1 MNALTSIKDE
11 DIDRAFK
18 ILREFLDFIDKI
30 TLKINNKAT
39 GYEIAF
45 ECENYKD
52 YYRDKRQILK
62 DQTLRRSTLIPD
74 KFLSNGE
81 DYMKIIGGDI
91 ILERGDLKEN
101 RWIMRD
107 IETVRNK
114 TKKEIGYLEFK
125 KFKPKPEIFAD
136 ISRYNKDID
145 DFITFLDA
153 KYKEWEESREG
164 KV

>member
-1 MNALTSIKDE
+1 
-11 DIDRAFK
+11 
-18 ILREFLDFIDKI
+18 
-30 TLKINNKAT
+30 
-39 GYEIAF
+39 
-45 ECENYKD
+45 
-52 YYRDKRQILK
+52 
-62 DQTLRRSTLIPD
+62 
-74 KFLSNGE
+74 
-81 DYMKIIGGDI
+81 MKIIGGDI
-91 ILERGDLKEN
+91 ILESGDLKEN

-107 IETVRNK
+107 IEEVRNK

-164 KV
+164 KSTSETHTSSV

>member
-1 MNALTSIKDE
+1 
-11 DIDRAFK
+11 
-18 ILREFLDFIDKI
+18 
-30 TLKINNKAT
+30 
-39 GYEIAF
+39 
-45 ECENYKD
+45 
-52 YYRDKRQILK
+52 
-62 DQTLRRSTLIPD
+62 
-74 KFLSNGE
+74 
-81 DYMKIIGGDI
+81 MKIIGGDI
-91 ILERGDLKEN
+91 ILESGDLKEN

-107 IETVRNK
+107 IEEVRNK